1 MKKRHKAVIGILVL
15 AMTASLTA
23 CDAPEGA
30 QGVLEGA
37 RGLFETAKEAVL
49 GLFGE
54 DSGGNPEDTVAVQ
67 SVSMLAGIGAY
78 GMQDRYSG
86 VVVAQATQEINKQE
100 DRTVKEL
107 KVSVGQTVK
116 KGDVLF
122 TYDID
127 EMRLAVDTGK
137 LELEK
142 LQNSITSTNKQIE
155 QLEKDKKKA
164 AQSDQLS
171 YSIEIQSL
179 QADVKEYEYQLQTK
193 TVQQELLEKTLTNA
207 DVLSPIDGVV
217 QSLNENGSTDDYGN
231 TSAYIVLME
240 TGNYRVKGTI
250 NEMNR
255 AAMMGMEGQ
264 SLIIRSRVNAS
275 DIWFG
280 KLDKV
285 DTENPVQNNNDY
297 YSSGDDSSQSTNYP
311 FYVSLENSDGLMMG
325 QHVYI
330 ELDKGQ
336 AEAKTGIWLPSSFID
351 QNGGTFIWAATS
363 RDRLE
368 KREVTLGDYDKELD
382 QYEILDGILA
392 ADYVAIA
399 DISLKEG
406 APVTRYD
413 EAYFEEE
420 DWGEEDA
427 DWEEGD
433 EEWEDGGDEADAE
446 WNADVEWED
455 DGAIDLDAEENVDD
469 MDDMDDMDGEE
480 NVDDMDG
487 GDFMEEDFIE
497 EESSSMDDTEET
509 EGVDQPDDG
518 ADFMPDDEEMDED
531 LDGMNGR

>member
-1 MKKRHKAVIGILVL
+1 MKKRHKGVIGILVL

-107 KVSVGQTVK
+107 KVSVGDTVK

-164 AQSDQLS
+164 AQADQLS

-193 TVQQELLEKTLTNA
+193 TVQQELLEKTLNNA

-255 AAMMGMEGQ
+255 AAMTGMEGQ
-264 SLIIRSRVNAS
+264 SLIIRSRVNTS
-275 DIWFG
+275 DIWYG
-280 KLDKV
+280 RLDKV
-285 DTENPVQNNNDY
+285 DTENPVQNNSDS

-311 FYVSLENSDGLMMG
+311 FYVSLDNSEGLMMG

-330 ELDKGQ
+330 ELDQGQ

-368 KREVTLGDYDKELD
+368 KREVTLGDYDEELD

-392 ADYVAIA
+392 SDYVAIA

-413 EAYFEEE
+413 EAYFEEG
-420 DWGEEDA
+420 DWGEED
-427 DWEEGD
+427 WEEEGEWEEDIDLEGD
-433 EEWEDGGDEADAE
+433 GEEWDDGGEEADAE
-446 WNADVEWED
+446 WNADVEWKDE
-455 DGAIDLDAEENVDD
+455 GAIDLGDEGNMDG
-469 MDDMDDMDGEE
+469 MDDMGGE
-480 NVDDMDG
+480 
-487 GDFMEEDFIE
+487 DFMEEDFME
-497 EESSSMDDTEET
+497 EEQGSMDDMDDL
-509 EGVDQPDDG
+509 EGMGVPGDG
-518 ADFMPDDEEMDED
+518 ADFMPDDEAMDED
-531 LDGMNGR
+531 LDGMN